1 MSRFFIDR
9 PIFAIVIAMVMALA
23 GILAIR
29 QLAIS
34 QFPPLAPPQISVSAV
49 FPGADAQTLENTTT
63 QVIEQQ
69 MKGLDHLIYFS
80 STSDSSGSAVVT
92 MTFAQGTN
100 PDTAQVQVQ
109 NKLQSAIALLP
120 LEVQLQGLTV
130 TKSARNFALIVALE
144 SVDGSH
150 NQDDLGDYIASQIEE
165 PLSRINGV
173 GDTQFFGSQY
183 AMRIWLDPI
192 KMANLQITVGDITS
206 AVTAQNDQVSA
217 GQIGGLPTVSGQRL
231 NVIVNV
237 QSRLQTADQ
246 FRQIILRANPDG
258 SIVRLG
264 DVARVQIGA
273 ETEAYI
279 SRYNGHPATGLA
291 IKLAPGANALATI
304 SAVKA
309 RMKELSANFPPDIK
323 VVYPIDTSPFISLSI
338 RDVVITLIEAVVLVF
353 VVMLIFLQ
361 DWRATLIPTIAVP
374 VVMLGAFAVLYAA
387 GFTINTL
394 TLFGMVLA
402 VGLLVDDAI
411 VVVENVE
418 RLIHTEGLSPKE
430 AARKSMDEITGA
442 LVGIGTVLSAVF
454 LPMAFF
460 GGSAGVI
467 YRQFSITIVSS
478 MVLSVLVALILTPS
492 LCALI
497 LRPASAEGGREKGF
511 TGWFNRNFARGVD
524 RYGHGVERA
533 NRRWGRTFVVYGLV
547 VGGMVLL
554 FLSLPGGFLPDEDQG
569 FLFTQVNMPTGATA
583 EQTEAVM
590 AKVRHHYLVDEK
602 ADVAGLFTA
611 AGFGFVGVSQNTGLG
626 FATLKD
632 WSQRP
637 GKKNSVQAVAQR
649 VFTQLAPQVSEGQV
663 IAFAPPAA
671 FELGNATGFDFE
683 LKDIGN
689 VGHDKLLAA
698 RNQLLGMAK
707 NDTGLAQVR
716 PNGLDDVPLLKVNVD
731 HARAGSFGL
740 SQADINATVSTAFG
754 GAFVNQFIDRGRV
767 KKVFIQAD
775 APFRTSP
782 EDLSN
787 LYVRGSSGTMAP
799 LSAFASTEWTHG
811 PTRLERYNG
820 EPAMEIQGS
829 PAPGES
835 TGTAMARMEA
845 LAKKLP
851 PGIGYEWTGLS
862 YEEKASGGQA
872 GGLYAISLLIVFLA
886 LAALYE
892 SWSVPIAVM
901 LVVPLGVI
909 GAVLSARLTGLQNDI
924 YFQVGLITTIGVSAK
939 NAILIVEFAEER
951 MKMGMN
957 AADAALAAAKLR
969 LRPILMTSFA
979 FIFGVMPLAIA
990 HGAGSGGQNAIGR
1003 GVVGGMLSATVLAI
1017 FFVPVFFLVVK
1028 RLFRQDAA
1036 PVAAAAD
1043 TPPPAAPPP
1052 PPPPAPPPPPPPSPA
1067 PAPAPLSAA
1076 PKEA

>member
-9 PIFAIVIAMVMALA
+9 PIFAWVIALVLMLA

-29 QLAIS
+29 SLSIA
-34 QFPPLAPPQISVSAV
+34 QFPALAPPQISVTAV

-63 QVIEQQ
+63 QIIEQQ

-80 STSDSSGSAVVT
+80 STSDSSGTATVT
-92 MTFAQGTN
+92 MTFAQGAN

-109 NKLQSAIALLP
+109 NKLQAATALLP
-120 LEVQLQGLTV
+120 QEVQLQGLTV
-130 TKSARNFALIVALE
+130 AKSARNFALIVALE

-150 NQDDLGDYIASQIEE
+150 DQDDLGDYIASQVQD
-165 PLSRINGV
+165 PLSRVNGV

-192 KMANLQITVGDITS
+192 KMANLQITVGDVTS
-206 AVTAQNDQVSA
+206 AVAAQNDQVSA
-217 GQIGGLPTVSGQRL
+217 GQIGGLPTVKGQRL
-231 NVIVNV
+231 NAIVNV
-237 QSRLQTADQ
+237 QSRLQTPEE
-246 FRQIILRANPDG
+246 FRQILLRTNASG
-258 SIVRLG
+258 STVRLG
-264 DVARVQIGA
+264 DVARVEIGA
-273 ETEAYI
+273 ENEAYI

-304 SAVKA
+304 KAVKA
-309 RMKELSANFPPDIK
+309 KMAELSATFPSDIK

-338 RDVVITLIEAVVLVF
+338 KDVVITLVEAIALVF
-353 VVMLIFLQ
+353 LVMLVFLQ
-361 DWRATLIPTIAVP
+361 NWRATLIPTIAVP
-374 VVMLGAFAVLYAA
+374 VVLLGSFAILYIA

-394 TLFGMVLA
+394 TMFGMVLA
-402 VGLLVDDAI
+402 IGLLVDDAI

-442 LVGIGTVLSAVF
+442 LVGIGMVLSAVF

-478 MVLSVLVALILTPS
+478 MALSVFVALTFTPA
-492 LCALI
+492 LCATI
-497 LRPASAEGGREKGF
+497 LKPAKPGHGAEKGF
-511 TGWFNRNFARGVD
+511 AGWFNRNFERGVTG
-524 RYGHGVERA
+524 YGRGVEKA
-533 NRRWGRTFVVYGLV
+533 NRSWGRTFVIYGLI
-547 VGGMVLL
+547 VGGMALL
-554 FLSLPGGFLPDEDQG
+554 FVSLPGGFLPDEDQG
-569 FLFTQVNMPTGATA
+569 FLFTQVTLPTGATA

-602 ADVAGLFTA
+602 ANVAGLFTA
-611 AGFGFVGVSQNTGLG
+611 AGFGFVGIGQNTGLG

-637 GKKNSVQAVAQR
+637 GKANSVQAVVQR
-649 VFTQLAPQVSEGQV
+649 VFQKLAPTVMSGQI

-689 VGHDKLLAA
+689 VGHVKLVAA
-698 RNQLLGMAK
+698 RNQLLGMARQDK
-707 NDTGLAQVR
+707 GLAQVR
-716 PNGLDDVPLLKVNVD
+716 PNGLDDVPQLKLNVD
-731 HARAGSFGL
+731 QARAGAFGL
-740 SQADINATVSTAFG
+740 SQVDINTTVSAAFG
-754 GAFVNQFIDRGRV
+754 SAFVNQFIDRGRV
-767 KKVFIQAD
+767 KKVYVQAD
-775 APFRTSP
+775 APFRTKP
-782 EDLSN
+782 EDLNN
-787 LYVRGSSGTMAP
+787 LYVRGASGTMAP
-799 LSAFASTEWTHG
+799 VSAFATTQWIYG

-820 EPAMEIQGS
+820 QPAMEIKGS
-829 PAPGES
+829 PTPGES
-835 TGTAMARMEA
+835 TGTAMAHMEA

-872 GGLYAISLLIVFLA
+872 GSLYALSLLIVFLS

-892 SWSVPIAVM
+892 SWSVPIAVL
-901 LVVPLGVI
+901 LVVPLGVV
-909 GAVLSARLTGLQNDI
+909 GAVLSAHLTGLDNDI

-979 FIFGVMPLAIA
+979 FIFGVLPLAIS

-1003 GVVGGMLSATVLAI
+1003 GVVGGMISATVLAI
-1017 FFVPVFFLVVK
+1017 IFVPVFFIVVK
-1028 RLFRQDAA
+1028 RLFRQDQ
-1036 PVAAAAD
+1036 PAAD
-1043 TPPPAAPPP
+1043 PAR
-1052 PPPPAPPPPPPPSPA
+1052 SG
-1067 PAPAPLSAA
+1067 
-1076 PKEA
+1076 EA

>member
-9 PIFAIVIAMVMALA
+9 PIFAGVIAMAMVLA

-29 QLAIS
+29 ALSIA
-34 QFPPLAPPQISVSAV
+34 QFPPLAPPQISVTAV

-80 STSDSSGSAVVT
+80 STSESSGTATVT

-100 PDTAQVQVQ
+100 PDTAQVQVE
-109 NKLQSAIALLP
+109 NKLQSATALLP
-120 LEVQLQGLTV
+120 VEVQLQGLTV
-130 TKSARNFALIVALE
+130 AKSARNFALIVALE

-150 NQDDLGDYIASQIEE
+150 SQDDLGDYIASRIED
-165 PLSRINGV
+165 PLSRISGV
-173 GDTQFFGSQY
+173 GDTQFFGTQY

-192 KMANLQITVGDITS
+192 KMANLQITVGDVTN
-206 AVTAQNDQVSA
+206 AVTAQNAQVSA
-217 GQIGGLPTVSGQRL
+217 GQIGGLPTVKGQRL
-231 NVIVNV
+231 NTIVAV
-237 QSRLQTADQ
+237 QSRLQTPDQ
-246 FRQIILRANPDG
+246 FRQILLRTNPDG
-258 SIVRLG
+258 SIVSLG
-264 DVARVQIGA
+264 DVARVELGG

-304 SAVKA
+304 QAVKA
-309 RMKELSANFPPDIK
+309 KMALLTAKLPPDIK

-338 RDVVITLIEAVVLVF
+338 KDVVITLGEAVVLVF
-353 VVMLIFLQ
+353 LVMLVFLQ
-361 DWRATLIPTIAVP
+361 NWRATLIPTIAVP
-374 VVMLGAFAVLYAA
+374 VVLLGSFAVLYVA

-402 VGLLVDDAI
+402 IGLLVDDAI

-442 LVGIGTVLSAVF
+442 LVGIGMVLSAVF

-478 MVLSVLVALILTPS
+478 MALSVLIALILTPA
-492 LCALI
+492 LCATI
-497 LRPASAEGGREKGF
+497 LKPAATDEAHRKGF
-511 TGWFNRNFARGVD
+511 AGWFNRNFERGVA
-524 RYGHGVERA
+524 RYGEGVELA
-533 NRRWGRTFVVYGLV
+533 TGRWGRTFVAYALI
-547 VGGMVLL
+547 VGGMSVL
-554 FLSLPGGFLPDEDQG
+554 FLTLHGGFLPDEDQG
-569 FLFTQVNMPTGATA
+569 FLFTQVTMPTGATA

-590 AKVRHHYLVDEK
+590 AKVRKHYLVDEK
-602 ADVAGLFTA
+602 ANVAGLFTA
-611 AGFGFVGVSQNTGLG
+611 AGFGFVGTSQNAGIG
-626 FATLKD
+626 FTTLKD
-632 WSQRP
+632 WSERP
-637 GKKNSVQAVAQR
+637 GKARSVQAITQR
-649 VFTQLAPQVSEGQV
+649 VFQQLTPQVTEGQV

-671 FELGNATGFDFE
+671 FELGNATGFDLE
-683 LKDIGN
+683 LEDVGN
-689 VGHDKLLAA
+689 VGHTRLLAA
-698 RNQLLGMAK
+698 RDQLLMMARQDK
-707 NDTGLAQVR
+707 GLAQVR
-716 PNGLDDVPLLKVNVD
+716 PNGLDDVPQLKLNVD
-731 HARAGSFGL
+731 HARAGAFGL
-740 SQADINATVSTAFG
+740 SQADINATVSAAFG

-775 APFRTSP
+775 APYRTRP
-782 EDLSN
+782 EDLNN
-787 LYVRGSSGTMAP
+787 LYVRGASGTMAP
-799 LSAFASTEWTHG
+799 VSAFANSEWTYG

-820 EPAMEIQGS
+820 QPAFEIQGS
-829 PAPGES
+829 PAPGLS

-845 LAKKLP
+845 LISKLP

-872 GGLYAISLLIVFLA
+872 GGLYSLSLLIVFLC

-892 SWSVPIAVM
+892 SWSVPIAVL

-909 GAVLSARLTGLQNDI
+909 GALTSAHLTGLDNDI
-924 YFQVGLITTIGVSAK
+924 YFQVALITTIGVSAK

-957 AADAALAAAKLR
+957 ATQAALAAGKLR

-979 FIFGVMPLAIA
+979 FIFGVMPLALA
-990 HGAGSGGQNAIGR
+990 TGAGSGGQNAIGR
-1003 GVVGGMLSATVLAI
+1003 GVVGGMISATVLAI
-1017 FFVPVFFLVVK
+1017 FFVPVFFVVVK
-1028 RLFRQDAA
+1028 RLFRQDHPAVVPA
-1036 PVAAAAD
+1036 EPHEPD
-1043 TPPPAAPPP
+1043 EPAAP
-1052 PPPPAPPPPPPPSPA
+1052 A
-1067 PAPAPLSAA
+1067 
-1076 PKEA
+1076 EAT

>member
-9 PIFAIVIAMVMALA
+9 PIFAIVIALVLALA
-23 GILAIR
+23 GVLAIR
-29 QLAIS
+29 ALSIA
-34 QFPPLAPPQISVSAV
+34 QFPPLAPPQISVTAIY
-49 FPGADAQTLENTTT
+49 PGADAQTLENTTT
-63 QVIEQQ
+63 QIIEQQ

-80 STSDSSGSAVVT
+80 STSDSSGTATVT
-92 MTFAQGTN
+92 LTFAQGTN

-109 NKLQSAIALLP
+109 NKLQSATALLP
-120 LEVQLQGLTV
+120 LEVQQQGLV
-130 TKSARNFALIVALE
+130 VAKSARNFALIVALE
-144 SVDGSH
+144 STDDSH
-150 NQDDLGDYIASQIEE
+150 DQDDLGDYVASQVAD
-165 PLSRINGV
+165 PLSRVTGV

-206 AVTAQNDQVSA
+206 AVTAQNAQVSA
-217 GQIGGLPTVSGQRL
+217 GQIGGLPTVKGQRL
-231 NVIVNV
+231 NAIVSV
-237 QSRLQTADQ
+237 QSRLQTPEQ
-246 FRQIILRANPDG
+246 FRQILLRANADG
-258 SIVRLG
+258 STVKLG
-264 DVARVQIGA
+264 DVARVEIGA
-273 ETEAYI
+273 ETEAFI

-304 SAVKA
+304 KAVKA
-309 RMKELSANFPPDIK
+309 RMKELSATFPADIK

-338 RDVVITLIEAVVLVF
+338 KDVVVTLGEAVVLVF
-353 VVMLIFLQ
+353 LVMLVFLQ
-361 DWRATLIPTIAVP
+361 NWRATLIPTIAVP
-374 VVMLGAFAVLYAA
+374 VVLLGSFAILYIA

-394 TLFGMVLA
+394 TMFGMVLA
-402 VGLLVDDAI
+402 IGLLVDDAI

-442 LVGIGTVLSAVF
+442 LVGIGMVLSAVF

-478 MVLSVLVALILTPS
+478 MALSVFVALTLTPA
-492 LCALI
+492 LCATI
-497 LRPASAEGGREKGF
+497 LKPAKTDRSHEKGF
-511 TGWFNRNFARGVD
+511 AGWFNRNFDRGVS
-524 RYGHGVERA
+524 RYGSGVERA
-533 NRRWGRTFVVYGLV
+533 NRRWGRTLVIYGLI
-547 VGGMVLL
+547 VGGMALL
-554 FLSLPGGFLPDEDQG
+554 FVSLPGGFLPDEDQG
-569 FLFTQVNMPTGATA
+569 FLFTQVTMPTGTTA

-590 AKVRHHYLVDEK
+590 AKVRKHYLVDEK
-602 ADVAGLFTA
+602 ANVAGLFTA
-611 AGFGFVGVSQNTGLG
+611 AGFGFVGIGQNTGLG

-632 WSQRP
+632 WSERP
-637 GKKNSVQAVAQR
+637 GRANSVQAVVQR
-649 VFTQLAPQVSEGQV
+649 VFQKLAPTVTSGQI

-689 VGHDKLLAA
+689 VGHARLVAA
-698 RNQLLGMAK
+698 RNQLLGMARQDK
-707 NDTGLAQVR
+707 GLAQVR
-716 PNGLDDVPLLKVNVD
+716 PNGLDDVPQLKLNID

-740 SQADINATVSTAFG
+740 SQGDINSTVSAAFG

-767 KKVFIQAD
+767 KKVYVQAD
-775 APFRTSP
+775 APFRTKP
-782 EDLSN
+782 EDLNN
-787 LYVRGSSGTMAP
+787 LYVRGASGTMAP
-799 LSAFASTEWTHG
+799 LSAFATNEWIQG

-829 PAPGES
+829 PTPGES

-872 GGLYAISLLIVFLA
+872 GSLYALSLLIVFLC

-892 SWSVPIAVM
+892 SWSVPIAVL
-901 LVVPLGVI
+901 LVVPLGVV
-909 GAVLSARLTGLQNDI
+909 GAVLSAHLTGLNNDI

-951 MKMGMN
+951 MKMGMS
-957 AADAALAAAKLR
+957 AAEAALAAAKLR

-979 FIFGVMPLAIA
+979 FIFGVLPLALS

-1003 GVVGGMLSATVLAI
+1003 GVVGGMISATVLAI
-1017 FFVPVFFLVVK
+1017 FFVPVFFIVVK
-1028 RLFRQDAA
+1028 RLFRQDR
-1036 PVAAAAD
+1036 AAASA
-1043 TPPPAAPPP
+1043 TPAG
-1052 PPPPAPPPPPPPSPA
+1052 
-1067 PAPAPLSAA
+1067 
-1076 PKEA
+1076 EG

>member
-9 PIFAIVIAMVMALA
+9 PIFAWVIAMALVLA

-29 QLAIS
+29 SLSIS
-34 QFPPLAPPQISVSAV
+34 QFPPLAPPQISVTAIY
-49 FPGADAQTLENTTT
+49 PGADAQTLENTTT

-80 STSDSSGSAVVT
+80 STSDSSGTAVVT

-109 NKLQSAIALLP
+109 NKLQSATALLP
-120 LEVQLQGLTV
+120 QEVQLQGLTV
-130 TKSARNFALIVALE
+130 AKSARNFALIVALE
-144 SVDGSH
+144 SIDGSH
-150 NQDDLGDYIASQIEE
+150 GQDDLGDYIASQIQE
-165 PLSRINGV
+165 PLARVTGV

-183 AMRIWLDPI
+183 AMRIWLDPL
-192 KMANLQITVGDITS
+192 KMANLQVTVGDVTS
-206 AVTAQNDQVSA
+206 AITAQNAQVSA
-217 GQIGGLPTVSGQRL
+217 GQLGGLPTVQGQRL
-231 NVIVNV
+231 NAIVNV
-237 QSRLQTADQ
+237 QSRLQTPAE
-246 FRQIILRANPDG
+246 FRDILLRTNTNG
-258 SIVRLG
+258 SLVKLG
-264 DVARVQIGA
+264 DVARVEIGA
-273 ETEAYI
+273 ENEAYI

-304 SAVKA
+304 KAVKA
-309 RMKELSANFPPDIK
+309 KMNDLSASFPPDIK

-338 RDVVITLIEAVVLVF
+338 KDVVVTLAEAVALVF
-353 VVMLIFLQ
+353 LVMLVFLQ
-361 DWRATLIPTIAVP
+361 NWRATLIPTIAVP
-374 VVMLGAFAVLYAA
+374 VVLLGSFAILYIA

-394 TLFGMVLA
+394 TMFGMVLA
-402 VGLLVDDAI
+402 IGLLVDDAI

-442 LVGIGTVLSAVF
+442 LVGIGLVLSAVF

-478 MVLSVLVALILTPS
+478 MALSVLVALILTPA
-492 LCALI
+492 LCATI
-497 LRPASAEGGREKGF
+497 LKPAKPDQGHEKGF
-511 TGWFNRNFARGVD
+511 AGWFNRNFERGVG

-533 NRRWGRTFVVYGLV
+533 NRHWGRTFLIYGLII
-547 VGGMVLL
+547 GGMALL
-554 FLSLPGGFLPDEDQG
+554 FATLPGGFLPDEDQG
-569 FLFTQVNMPTGATA
+569 FLFTQVTMPTGSTA

-590 AKVRHHYLVDEK
+590 AKVRKHYLVDEK
-602 ADVAGLFTA
+602 ANVAGLFTA
-611 AGFGFVGVSQNTGLG
+611 AGFGFVGIGQNTGLG

-632 WSQRP
+632 WSERP
-637 GKKNSVQAVAQR
+637 GKSRSVQSVVQR
-649 VFTQLAPQVSEGQV
+649 VFQQLTPSITAGQV

-683 LKDIGN
+683 LKDVGN
-689 VGHDKLLAA
+689 VGHAKLVAA
-698 RNQLLGMAK
+698 RNQLLGLAK
-707 NDTGLAQVR
+707 QDKGLAQVR
-716 PNGLDDVPLLKVNVD
+716 PNGLDDVPQLKLNVD
-731 HARAGSFGL
+731 HARAGAFGL
-740 SQADINATVSTAFG
+740 SQADINSTVSTALG
-754 GAFVNQFIDRGRV
+754 SAFVNQFIDRGRV
-767 KKVFIQAD
+767 KKVFVQAD
-775 APFRTSP
+775 APFRTKP
-782 EDLSN
+782 EDLNN
-787 LYVRGSSGTMAP
+787 LYVRGATGTMAP
-799 LSAFASTEWTHG
+799 VSAFATTEWIYG

-820 EPAMEIQGS
+820 APAMEIQGS
-829 PAPGES
+829 PTPGES

-872 GGLYAISLLIVFLA
+872 GLLYALSLLIVFLC

-892 SWSVPIAVM
+892 SWSVPIAVL
-901 LVVPLGVI
+901 LVVPLGVV
-909 GAVLSARLTGLQNDI
+909 GAVLAAHVTGLANDI

-951 MKMGMN
+951 LKMGMGV
-957 AADAALAAAKLR
+957 ADAALAAAKLR

-979 FIFGVMPLAIA
+979 FIFGVLPLALA

-1003 GVVGGMLSATVLAI
+1003 GVIGGMVSATVLAI
-1017 FFVPVFFLVVK
+1017 FFVPVFFVVVK
-1028 RLFRQDAA
+1028 RLFRQDGSTANAA
-1036 PVAAAAD
+1036 TTEEV
-1043 TPPPAAPPP
+1043 
-1052 PPPPAPPPPPPPSPA
+1052 
-1067 PAPAPLSAA
+1067 
-1076 PKEA
+1076 